1 MSSSQT
7 DFMGNHPLTVRSMV
21 DTPDAGQT
29 DWNVIYHANRL
40 MVFLNGVKL
49 ISGTDYTADNGT
61 TVVLAAGADVND
73 RIEFLCFDLG
83 EANV

>member
-1 MSSSQT
+1 MSSHH

-21 DTPDAGQT
+21 DTPDASQT
-29 DWNVIYHANRL
+29 SWDVIYHPGRL

-61 TVVLAAGADVND
+61 TVVLASGADVAD

>member
-1 MSSSQT
+1 MSSQT
-7 DFMGNHPLTVRSMV
+7 DFMGNHPFTVRSMV

-29 DWNVIYHANRL
+29 TWAVIYHIGNV

-61 TVVLAAGADVND
+61 TVVLSAGADVAD
-73 RIEFLCFDLG
+73 TLEILCFDLG

>member
-1 MSSSQT
+1 MSSHH

-21 DTPDAGQT
+21 DTPDASQT
-29 DWNVIYHANRL
+29 DWDVTYHPGRL

-61 TVVLAAGADVND
+61 TVVLASGADAAD

>member
-1 MSSSQT
+1 MSSQT
-7 DFMGNHPLTVRSMV
+7 DFMGNHPFTVRSMV
-21 DTPDAGQT
+21 DTPDASQT
-29 DWNVIYHANRL
+29 SWDVIYHPGRL

-61 TVVLAAGADVND
+61 TVVLASGADVAD